1 MTNNSGNLAIP
12 IEFIFWGIVA
22 AYVIHILEESVLGEV
37 FVEKVRNRFWP
48 EYTWRK
54 FFGFNTLLISINV
67 IAIILFDVI
76 GGGWIIFPLALT
88 FERVL
93 NGFWHLA
100 ETIITRRYSS
110 GLLASVLNWILFY
123 LIIRFS
129 FLKGEIPVF
138 HIIIAGIIGI
148 LITGAMFGLLLNP
161 PASKKAD
168 F

>member
-48 EYTWRK
+48 EYTLRK

-67 IAIILFDVI
+67 
-76 GGGWIIFPLALT
+76 PLALT

-110 GLLASVLNWILFY
+110 GLLASVLTWILFY
-123 LIIRFS
+123 FIIRFS

-138 HIIIAGIIGI
+138 YIIIAGIIGI